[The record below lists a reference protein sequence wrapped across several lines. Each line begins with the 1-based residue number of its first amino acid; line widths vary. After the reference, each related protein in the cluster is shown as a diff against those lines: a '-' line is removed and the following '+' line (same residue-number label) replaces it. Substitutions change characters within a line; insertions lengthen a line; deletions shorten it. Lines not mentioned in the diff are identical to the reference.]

1 MENFLSEIKS
11 KANKV
16 AKKSGEFFELSK
28 IKLNIANTK
37 SDISSQFKLLGE
49 MVYVA
54 HRDSIEVDAEK
65 FEEIIA
71 QIDALYAK
79 CDELSESAAGLSN
92 KKLCPE
98 CEKTNDINASFCS
111 GCGYRYPETEEE

>member
-65 FEEIIA
+65 FEEIIKK
-71 QIDALYAK
+71 ITIFKYLLHFSSLY
-79 CDELSESAAGLSN
+79 
-92 KKLCPE
+92 
-98 CEKTNDINASFCS
+98 DIITWIIYKN
-111 GCGYRYPETEEE
+111 GGY

>member
-79 CDELSESAAGLSN
+79 CSESAAGLSN